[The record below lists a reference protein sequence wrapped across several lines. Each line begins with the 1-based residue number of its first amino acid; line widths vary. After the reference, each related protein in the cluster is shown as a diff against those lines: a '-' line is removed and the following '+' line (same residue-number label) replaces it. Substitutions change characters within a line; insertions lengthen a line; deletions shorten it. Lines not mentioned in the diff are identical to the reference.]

1 MVSLRSVEFYF
12 ILQNYPGVVSLVT
25 KSVFLAVAIIL
36 AHFGIHKERP
46 FLLYCVEENS
56 TLLNTM
62 DNKTT
67 LCTNLTSCFLERRVS
82 EPSESNLTDLSVA
95 LDHLGLANSSLMH
108 LENEAILTNR
118 ALKKIELMREMVQE
132 VQLLADEVKEEMLN
146 PKGLLQKVRV
156 CGENETTIRVVTLSS
171 LVSLLVLAALA
182 TYQLH
187 KITDYKV
194 GQSLTQCCVE
204 KFKQLVSGALCN
216 FEDYRL
222 REHH

>member
-1 MVSLRSVEFYF
+1 M
-12 ILQNYPGVVSLVT
+12 SLVT
-25 KSVFLAVAIIL
+25 KSVFLTVAIIL

-46 FLLYCVEENS
+46 FLLHCVEENS
-56 TLLNTM
+56 TLLDTM

-67 LCTNLTSCFLERRVS
+67 LCTNLTNCFFSEFS
-82 EPSESNLTDLSVA
+82 EPIKSNLTDLSVA
-95 LDHLGLANSSLMH
+95 LDHLELANNSLMR
-108 LENEAILTNR
+108 LENKAILTNR
-118 ALKKIELMREMVQE
+118 ALKKIELMREKVQE
-132 VQLLADEVKEEMLN
+132 IQILADEVKEEMLN

-194 GQSLTQCCVE
+194 G
-204 KFKQLVSGALCN
+204 LV
-216 FEDYRL
+216 
-222 REHH
+222 

>member
-1 MVSLRSVEFYF
+1 M
-12 ILQNYPGVVSLVT
+12 SLVT

-36 AHFGIHKERP
+36 ANFGIHKDRP
-46 FLLYCVEENS
+46 FLLHCVEENS
-56 TLLNTM
+56 TLLDTM

-67 LCTNLTSCFLERRVS
+67 LCTNLTSCFLERKLS
-82 EPSESNLTDLSVA
+82 KPGKSNLTDLSVA
-95 LDHLGLANSSLMH
+95 LDHLELTNRSLIQ
-108 LENEAILTNR
+108 LENKASLTNR

-171 LVSLLVLAALA
+171 LVSLLVLAGLA

-194 GQSLTQCCVE
+194 SLV
-204 KFKQLVSGALCN
+204 
-216 FEDYRL
+216 
-222 REHH
+222 

>member
-1 MVSLRSVEFYF
+1 MFSPCSAEIYF

-46 FLLYCVEENS
+46 FLLHCVEENS
-56 TLLNTM
+56 TLLDTMM

-67 LCTNLTSCFLERRVS
+67 LCTNLTSCFLERKFS

-118 ALKKIELMREMVQE
+118 ALKKIELMREKVQE
-132 VQLLADEVKEEMLN
+132 IQLLADEVKEEMLN

-156 CGENETTIRVVTLSS
+156 CGESETTIRVVTLSS

-194 GQSLTQCCVE
+194 G
-204 KFKQLVSGALCN
+204 LV
-216 FEDYRL
+216 
-222 REHH
+222 

>member
-1 MVSLRSVEFYF
+1 MVSPCSVEIYF
-12 ILQNYPGVVSLVT
+12 ILQNYPGAVSLVT
-25 KSVFLAVAIIL
+25 KSVFLTVAIIL

-46 FLLYCVEENS
+46 FLLHCVEENS
-56 TLLNTM
+56 TLLDTM

-67 LCTNLTSCFLERRVS
+67 LCTNLTSCFLESKVS

-194 GQSLTQCCVE
+194 GQSLSEYCVE
-204 KFKQLVSGALCN
+204 KF
-216 FEDYRL
+216 
-222 REHH
+222 

>member
-1 MVSLRSVEFYF
+1 M
-12 ILQNYPGVVSLVT
+12 
-25 KSVFLAVAIIL
+25 
-36 AHFGIHKERP
+36 
-46 FLLYCVEENS
+46 
-56 TLLNTM
+56 M

-67 LCTNLTSCFLERRVS
+67 FCTNLTSCFLDSKVS

-95 LDHLGLANSSLMH
+95 LDHLELANSSLMQ

-118 ALKKIELMREMVQE
+118 ALKKIELMREKVQE
-132 VQLLADEVKEEMLN
+132 AQLLADEVKEEMLN

-194 GQSLTQCCVE
+194 G
-204 KFKQLVSGALCN
+204 LV
-216 FEDYRL
+216 
-222 REHH
+222 